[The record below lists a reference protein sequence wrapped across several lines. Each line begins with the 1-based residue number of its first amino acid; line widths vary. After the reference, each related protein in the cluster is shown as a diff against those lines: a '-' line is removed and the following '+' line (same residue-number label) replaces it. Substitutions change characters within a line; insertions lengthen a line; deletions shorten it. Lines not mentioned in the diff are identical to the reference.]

1 MKKYILIT
9 VGALSLA
16 LGIVGIF
23 LPVLPTT
30 PFLLLSAYCFSKSS
44 EKFYNWL
51 ITNKIFGK
59 YIRDYREQK
68 GITLYNKIVVL
79 IVLFAGIGF
88 SLWKMQNHLHL
99 QIFLVVVLIGVTVH
113 IVKLKTLKNWEQY
126 EILIL
131 AEKEKN

>member
-1 MKKYILIT
+1 MQEFYFLILKENNLKKYILIT

-113 IVKLKTLKNWEQY
+113 IVKLKTLKN
-126 EILIL
+126 
-131 AEKEKN
+131 